1 MSKLTEERKRQMAYR
16 SRVSYWAKKGVSAEN
31 MPLQTKGKYLDNN
44 YIAEIKESPIKKA
57 IEVRQIE
64 AKPKKEVKSV
74 TTEQIE
80 SLRKYL
86 SGRFVS
92 KKKIDLVFD
101 LLKTL
106 I

>member
-1 MSKLTEERKRQMAYR
+1 MSKLSEEQKRRNAYNN
-16 SRVSYWAKKGVSAEN
+16 RVAYWAKKGVSIEN
-31 MPLQTKGKYLDNN
+31 IPPQTRGKYLDSN

-74 TTEQIE
+74 TIEQIE

-86 SGRFVS
+86 TGRFVS